1 MAALDPLCAAIEPKC
16 AGKPATTGC
25 CCVCEPRTGVMINGA
40 IFGLFVSCAP
50 VLRARSL
57 DELVSERAFLTSR
70 SGSRSSR

>member
-40 IFGLFVSCAP
+40 IFGLFVSAP
-50 VLRARSL
+50 
-57 DELVSERAFLTSR
+57 LVWTS
-70 SGSRSSR
+70 SSPSAHF